1 MPKKPQKQSSLKTP
15 VIVLSILA
23 LILGLTFFLNK
34 DFLSDL
40 FSHKE
45 IKREKQELEEKIVTL
60 EKQIEELTEPRS
72 PAVTVPE
79 EKEVAPPAAA
89 MDFSDSSCEELDQK
103 IQEFFNYLDSQPYI
117 ASYNLE
123 NGARAHFK
131 KIIEKLLDN
140 PPIVARETDSLF
152 TILTNTAH
160 FYRILGKD
168 NVLMIREMI
177 IREADILEATFALFH
192 QWSRL
197 GSQCR
202 DVQTEIRLPL
212 PKLYEYAGFFLNTLG
227 GQSYLF
233 RRTPH
238 IRLLIKYYSVLVID
252 RANAEVVNRYGIDI
266 VPHLESLINEMEIG
280 ETMVYKEQYLRKLR
294 ELQNKYQTYYEEL
307 EAPGADASLPKRRV
321 ESGNR

>member
-1 MPKKPQKQSSLKTP
+1 L
-15 VIVLSILA
+15 IVLSILA

-34 DFLSDL
+34 DFLSGI
-40 FSHKE
+40 FSYKE
-45 IKREKQELEEKIVTL
+45 IEKEKQELEEKVVTL
-60 EKQIEELTEPRS
+60 EKQIEELTEPPS
-72 PAVTVPE
+72 QAVTVPE
-79 EKEVAPPAAA
+79 EKEVVTPAA
-89 MDFSDSSCEELDQK
+89 MDFSNSTCEELDQK

-123 NGARAHFK
+123 KGSRAHFK
-131 KIIEKLLDN
+131 EIIEKLLDN

-160 FYRILGKD
+160 FYRILGKN

-192 QWSRL
+192 QWSRV

-238 IRLLIKYYSVLVID
+238 IRLLIKYYSVMVID

-266 VPHLESLINEMEIG
+266 VPHLESLLNEMEIS

-294 ELQNKYQTYYEEL
+294 ELQNKYQTYYEER
-307 EAPGADASLPKRRV
+307 EAPG
-321 ESGNR
+321 G